1 MRLFLL
7 LLLLMPLTAA
17 AASGSSDA
25 VPGRDEHSY
34 ARYDEVR
41 IRHIFLDLDVD
52 FDQRQL
58 AGFAELHLD
67 WKEPDARRLD
77 LDTRD
82 LTIER
87 VVAADNEGNWKATPF
102 QLARA
107 HPAFG
112 RRLSIQLTQQVP
124 KLRVY
129 YHSNPAASGL
139 QWLLP
144 EQTLGKHKPF
154 MFSQAQAIHARSFV
168 PLQDTPAVRFT
179 YDARI
184 TAPTGIRVVMSANND
199 PAATGEGGYRFN
211 MPQAIPSYLLA
222 IAAGDLAFKSMGP
235 RTGVYT
241 EPGRLEAAAAEFAD
255 TEAMIDAT
263 EKLYGPYRWGR
274 YDLLILPPS
283 FPFGGMENPR
293 LSFITPTVI
302 AGDKSLTSLIA
313 HELAHSWSG
322 NLVTNSSWRD
332 LWLNE
337 GFTSYVENR
346 IVEAVYGVQQAT
358 MQQVVDQHEL
368 LEEMKELPA
377 ADQHLVLAL
386 DGRDPDDAFSG
397 VPYTKGEWL
406 LRTMEQ
412 RFGRARFDAAIRAWF
427 DANAFQSASTADF
440 LKFFG
445 ERLFDATDSAM
456 KPSEIAEWL
465 HQPGV
470 PQRAQRAQSDVLDGV
485 DRALA
490 AFVASGDAAAL
501 GAQSWITGQW
511 LHFLN
516 GLPADLPAQRLA
528 ALDAAYKLTG
538 IGNSEIAFRFYLAGI
553 RAGYEPMR
561 TALRDHLIEI
571 GRRKLMVPLWTELA
585 KTPENKA
592 WALEV
597 YRKARPGYHPI
608 AQGTVDAILGYRAP

>member
-1 MRLFLL
+1 MRMLLVFLL
-7 LLLLMPLTAA
+7 LVPLAAHAALESSTAA
-17 AASGSSDA
+17 
-25 VPGRDEHSY
+25 GRDEHSY

-41 IRHIFLDLDVD
+41 IRHLFLDLNLD
-52 FDQRQL
+52 FDRRELQ
-58 AGFAELHLD
+58 GFAELHLD
-67 WKEPDARRLD
+67 WQQPDARRLD

-82 LTIER
+82 LSIER
-87 VVAADNEGNWKATPF
+87 VIAIDAQGNWKSAPF
-102 QLARA
+102 QLAKA

-112 RRLSIQLTQQVP
+112 RRLSIQLSQQAP

-139 QWLLP
+139 QWLQP
-144 EQTLGKHKPF
+144 EQTLGKQKPF

-184 TAPTGIRVVMSANND
+184 TAPDGIRVVMSANND
-199 PAATGEGGYRFN
+199 PSASGQGGYRFH
-211 MPQAIPSYLLA
+211 MPQPIPSYLLA
-222 IAAGDLAFKSMGP
+222 IAAGDLVFKSMGP

-241 EPGRLEAAAAEFAD
+241 EPGRLDAAAAEFSD

-346 IVEAVYGVQQAT
+346 IIEAVYGVEQAT

-368 LEEMKELPA
+368 LEEMKDLAEG
-377 ADQHLVLAL
+377 DQHLVLSLA
-386 DGRDPDDAFSG
+386 GRDPDDAFSG

-427 DANAFQSASTADF
+427 DANAFKSASTADF
-440 LKFFG
+440 LEFFG
-445 ERLFDATDSAM
+445 ERLFDAADSAM
-456 KPSEIAEWL
+456 KPAEIAVWL

-470 PQRAQRAQSDVLDGV
+470 PDNAKRAQSDVLDAV

-490 AFVASGDAAAL
+490 VFVANGDAAAL
-501 GAQSWITGQW
+501 AAKTWTTGQW

-516 GLPADLPAQRLA
+516 GLPADLPAARLA
-528 ALDAAYKLTG
+528 ALDAEYKLTG
-538 IGNSEIAFRFYLAGI
+538 IGNSEIAFRFYLSGI

-561 TALRDHLIEI
+561 NALRDHLVEI
-571 GRRKLMVPLWTELA
+571 GRRKLMVPLWAELA

-608 AQGTVDAILGYRAP
+608 AQGTVDAILGYRAH